1 MTHIITALC
10 LRDSSCVEVCPVECI
25 VPGKP
30 IEEWPLYYIDPDTCI
45 DCGACV
51 PECPFGAIFPED
63 EVPSA
68 YVAKGGEYLNRI
80 DFTGMDVYDGHNAR
94 GEPVHLET
102 VRKLQ
107 PGEVVDLTEDIQSN
121 YDFFQIGPGYNALK
135 MP

>member
-30 IEEWPLYYIDPDTCI
+30 VEEWPLYYIDPDTCI

-80 DFTGMDVYDGHNAR
+80 DFTGMDVYDGVNAR

-121 YDFFQIGPGYNALK
+121 YDYFKIGPGYNALK